1 MKSKKV
7 FVLLFPAFLVVIAIL
22 IAIAPSKYV
31 VPVIMYHNIDYKKDS
46 ALSVTPENFER
57 QMRFLKSFGYN
68 VISID
73 ELAGLLKDKKP
84 LKPKTIAIT
93 FDDGFENNYS
103 SAYPVLKKYK
113 LPATIFVIVNE
124 IGKEGYL
131 TWSELREM
139 SENNIVIG
147 SHTLTHA
154 YLTSLDPETLDRE
167 LVLSKS
173 ILEEKLNRKVNV
185 MSYPLGGFNEKVK
198 EAVKKAGYTG
208 ACATSPGK
216 KYPNNDLYAIKRLRI
231 SRQCDNLFVFWIET
245 SGFYTW
251 IKEHRDDD

>member
-1 MKSKKV
+1 MKKIPAF
-7 FVLLFPAFLVVIAIL
+7 FVLSLFLIVILAI
-22 IAIAPSKYV
+22 AVIAPSRYV

-46 ALSVTPENFER
+46 ALSVTPESFER
-57 QMRFLKSFGYN
+57 QMRFLRRSGYN

-73 ELAGLLKDKKP
+73 ELASLLKDKKP

-93 FDDGFENNYS
+93 FDDGLENNYLN
-103 SAYPVLKKYK
+103 AYPALKKYK

-131 TWSELREM
+131 KWSELREM
-139 SENNIVIG
+139 SGNNITIG

-154 YLTSLDPETLDRE
+154 YLTSLDPSALDKE

-185 MSYPLGGFNEKVK
+185 MSYPLGGFNERVK
-198 EAVKKAGYTG
+198 EAVKRAGYTG

-231 SRQCDNLFVFWIET
+231 SHQCDNLFVFWIET

-251 IKEHRDDD
+251 IKEHRDED